1 MVGLIFDLD
10 DTLYDSKQFVFAGF
24 EEICK
29 KISVEMLKNFY
40 DIDPNK
46 VMHRFGN
53 SIYRGI
59 KPKLTLYP
67 WVNPLFKILTCPVGL
82 ITNGDKE
89 IQNNKIDVLGIHKYF
104 DHIIILDDP
113 KFYKPNPS
121 SLQIMSDVL
130 KVDKV
135 CYVGDRESDKKFAEN
150 ADAYFIDVKEDK
162 FIERIMYCCPP
173 GR

>member
-1 MVGLIFDLD
+1 MVGLVFDLD

-59 KPKLTLYP
+59 KPKLILYP

-89 IQNNKIDVLGIHKYF
+89 TQNNKIDILGIRKYF

-130 KVDKV
+130 KIEKA

-173 GR
+173 R